1 MTAIHLPYR
10 TYLYFLAQSINLTTA
25 VMSVTMAALVGG
37 SLAPEPWLST
47 VPYGFQFLFV
57 MLFTLPASRLMAA
70 IGRKKSFLLAS
81 LPLAVS
87 GVVGYWAIEMKQFSW
102 LVASHALLGIYI
114 AFANFNRFAATD
126 GLNNRL
132 KPRAISLVVAGGVVA
147 AVSGP
152 MLIRGL
158 KSSRFGQ
165 EFAACYAAFT
175 VLALV
180 SLDRSHGLSRR
191 HRGRHHGL

>member
-1 MTAIHLPYR
+1 RPDCFSFAVFALPCSQQQGLYSRNLPPQASSPCSTMTATRLPFR

-81 LPLAVS
+81 LPLAAS
-87 GVVGYWAIEMKQFSW
+87 GVVGYWAIELKQFSW
-102 LVASHALLGIYI
+102 L
-114 AFANFNRFAATD
+114 
-126 GLNNRL
+126 
-132 KPRAISLVVAGGVVA
+132 
-147 AVSGP
+147 
-152 MLIRGL
+152 
-158 KSSRFGQ
+158 
-165 EFAACYAAFT
+165 
-175 VLALV
+175 
-180 SLDRSHGLSRR
+180 
-191 HRGRHHGL
+191 

>member
-1 MTAIHLPYR
+1 MTATHLPDR
-10 TYLYFLAQSINLTTA
+10 TYLYFLAQPITLTTA
-25 VMSVTMAALVGG
+25 VMSVPIAALVGV

-70 IGRKKSFLLAS
+70 ISRKKSFLLAS

-102 LVASHALLGIYI
+102 LVASHAMLGIYI

-132 KPRAISLVVAGGVVA
+132 KPRTISLVVAGGGVA
-147 AVSGP
+147 AVSRA

-158 KSSRFGQ
+158 KSSRF
-165 EFAACYAAFT
+165 
-175 VLALV
+175 
-180 SLDRSHGLSRR
+180 
-191 HRGRHHGL
+191 